1 MAKSLDQL
9 QKELGV
15 ASEKAR
21 KAYDVLNGTGGRG
34 GLERNYQL
42 AVQNK
47 DKEGIAKLKP
57 LYEKTLADYKT
68 AQEAKNKA
76 NLALKNAKVEDTK
89 AKETAVKS
97 KSAQSVYDK
106 AMQGL
111 KDAELKFAGYKGQ
124 ENYIA
129 AYQKAQAAFD
139 NAVALGVTPKTP
151 LPTQKVPVPVIEQK
165 GTGGTS
171 NTPAAAEKSIGEVID
186 FLSTKGNEGI
196 LKKVQADLSTN
207 FGYKGPVDGKW
218 SVAFG
223 KALYD
228 AATTRASVPT
238 TYRSTG
244 LLEFISAP
252 PIDVKGTSGTSG
264 TGTGNVPPITDYP
277 VVSSTTD
284 AKKLINDV
292 FQTNLSRDATAAEIK
307 LLYPLLK
314 KAQLDNPTS
323 YKETTLNGKK
333 ARVQYSGLDSSQ
345 WLLDQI
351 KSNADLNL
359 KSELDTA
366 KTEAPDLAK
375 RLSDKKIYD
384 KMIAD
389 AGNDFTKIQAAKE
402 TTAYGRGLAELE
414 ATIQAKALESGA
426 SNDPAE
432 ITALAISLYDK
443 GINPNSSV
451 GMSQIESA
459 LKYAADVTTGKFK
472 GTAATTVADLQAT
485 AAANGL
491 DLQKN
496 FGDQI
501 AGWVSAINSGE
512 QVDNIKQQIRD
523 VAKLGQPDS
532 VKKLIDNGIDLS
544 TIYSPY
550 KNAMASTLEINPQT
564 IGMDDPTLRS
574 AITPT
579 GEMNLYDYSKML
591 RKDNRWQYTQQA
603 NGEVADATKKILQDF
618 GFMG

>member
-21 KAYDVLNGTGGRG
+21 KAYDILNGTGGRG
-34 GLERNYQL
+34 GLERDYQL
-42 AVQNK
+42 AVKNK
-47 DKEGIAKLKP
+47 DKEALATLKP
-57 LYEKTLADYKT
+57 LYEKTLAEYKT
-68 AQEAKNKA
+68 AQEAKNAA
-76 NLALKNAKVEDTK
+76 NLALKKAKVEDTK
-89 AKETAVKS
+89 AKETAAKS

-106 AMQGL
+106 AIQGL

-124 ENYIA
+124 EGYIA
-129 AYQKAQAAFD
+129 AYQKAQAAYD
-139 NAVALGVTPKTP
+139 NAIALGVTPKTP
-151 LPTQKVPVPVIEQK
+151 LPAQKIEVPVIEQK
-165 GTGGTS
+165 GTTAATGAE
-171 NTPAAAEKSIGEVID
+171 TPVEKSLTEVID
-186 FLSTKGNEGI
+186 FLSTKGNESI
-196 LKKVQADLSTN
+196 LKKVQTDLSKN
-207 FGYKGPVDGKW
+207 FGYKGNTDGKW
-218 SVAFG
+218 SVAFS
-223 KALYD
+223 KALSD
-228 AATTRASVPT
+228 AATTRASVPS

-244 LLEFISAP
+244 ILDFIAAP
-252 PIDVKGTSGTSG
+252 PIDVKGTSGTG

-277 VVSSTTD
+277 VVSSATD
-284 AKKLINDV
+284 AQKLINDV
-292 FQTNLSRDATAAEIK
+292 FQANLNRDATAAEIK

-333 ARVQYSGLDSSQ
+333 AKVQYSGLDSAQ
-345 WLLDQI
+345 WLLGQI

-359 KSELDTA
+359 KSELETV

-384 KMIAD
+384 KMIAA
-389 AGNDFTKIQAAKE
+389 AGNDFAKIQAAKE

-451 GMSQIESA
+451 GMSQIEAA
-459 LKYAADVTTGKFK
+459 LKYSPDVTTGKFK

-501 AGWVSAINSGE
+501 AGWISAINSGE

-591 RKDNRWQYTQQA
+591 RKDTRWQYTQQA

>member
-21 KAYDVLNGTGGRG
+21 KAYDILNGTGGRG

-42 AVQNK
+42 AVKNK
-47 DKEGIAKLKP
+47 DKEALATLKP
-57 LYEKTLADYKT
+57 LYEKTLAEYKT
-68 AQEAKNKA
+68 AQEAKNAA
-76 NLALKNAKVEDTK
+76 NLALKKAKVEDTK
-89 AKETAVKS
+89 AKETAAKS

-106 AMQGL
+106 AIQGL

-124 ENYIA
+124 EGYIA
-129 AYQKAQAAFD
+129 AYQKAQAAYD

-151 LPTQKVPVPVIEQK
+151 LPAQKIEVPVIEQK
-165 GTGGTS
+165 GTTAATGAE
-171 NTPAAAEKSIGEVID
+171 TPVEKSLTEVID
-186 FLSTKGNEGI
+186 FLSTKGNESI
-196 LKKVQADLSTN
+196 LKKVQTDLSKN
-207 FGYKGPVDGKW
+207 FGYKGNTDGKW
-218 SVAFG
+218 SVAFS
-223 KALYD
+223 KALSD
-228 AATTRASVPT
+228 AATTRASVPS

-244 LLEFISAP
+244 ILDFIAAP
-252 PIDVKGTSGTSG
+252 PIDVKGTSGTG
-264 TGTGNVPPITDYP
+264 TGTANVPPITDYP
-277 VVSSTTD
+277 VVSSATD
-284 AKKLINDV
+284 AQKLINDV
-292 FQTNLSRDATAAEIK
+292 FQSNLNRDATAAEVK

-333 ARVQYSGLDSSQ
+333 ARVQYSGLDSAQ

-351 KSNADLNL
+351 KSNAALNL

-432 ITALAISLYDK
+432 ITALAKSLYDK

-472 GTAATTVADLQAT
+472 GTAATTVADLQTT

-496 FGDQI
+496 FGDKI
-501 AGWVSAINSGE
+501 AGWISAINSGE

-591 RKDNRWQYTQQA
+591 RKDTRWQYTKQA